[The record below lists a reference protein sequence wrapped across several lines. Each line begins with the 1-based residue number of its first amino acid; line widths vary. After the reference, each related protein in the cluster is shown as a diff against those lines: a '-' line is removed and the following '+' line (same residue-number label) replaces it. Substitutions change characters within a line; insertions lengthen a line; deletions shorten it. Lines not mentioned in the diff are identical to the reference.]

1 MRRIKGITGGNKMA
15 LDGVAIANVVSELKK
30 NILNGRISKIAQPE
44 KDELLLT
51 IKSKEGQFKL
61 DISAS
66 ASLPLCHITS
76 QSKVSPLTAPNFCML
91 LRKHIA
97 NGKIVD
103 IIQPENERIIDILVE
118 HFDDLGDLKIKH
130 LIVELMGKH
139 SNIIFTDDKN
149 MILDSIKHI
158 GANTSSIRE
167 VLPGRDYFIPKTME
181 KCNPLSTSKD
191 EFYNCVYSKPC
202 NLSKAIYS
210 SFTGISPCIAEEI
223 CFRAG
228 IESDSYKDALTEN
241 EMLHLYNIFTHV
253 MDEIKEENFTP
264 CIIFD
269 MDNNPVEFS
278 SIELTMYEDYK
289 KVYFDTMSE
298 TLEEYYDSRAKA
310 SRIKQ
315 KSTDLRKITTT
326 LLDRER
332 KKYDLQLK
340 QLKDTEDRDKFRIYG
355 ELINTYGYQLPE
367 GSKKLEA
374 INYYNNEPVTIK
386 LDENKSI
393 SENANSYFEKYNK
406 KKRTFDALTT
416 LIEETKAEI
425 IHLESINTALNLAAY
440 EDDLSQIREELVEA
454 GYIKKKAGDKQK
466 KSKSKPYHYISSEGY
481 DIYVGK
487 NNFQNDE
494 LTFKFAN
501 GNDWWFHAKEMP
513 GSHVILVSKQ
523 GEVTDKAME
532 EAASLAA
539 YYSSGRDSKKVE
551 IDYIQKKHV
560 KKPNG
565 SKPGFVVYYTNY
577 SMSIS
582 PNIQNLNEV
591 K

>member
-1 MRRIKGITGGNKMA
+1 MA
-15 LDGVAIANVVSELKK
+15 LDGVTIANVVFELK
-30 NILNGRISKIAQPE
+30 NTILNGRISKIAQPE

-66 ASLPLCHITS
+66 ASLPLCHLTE
-76 QSKVSPLTAPNFCML
+76 QSKKSPLTAPNFCML

-97 NGKIVD
+97 NGKIID
-103 IIQPENERIIDILVE
+103 INQPENERIIDISVE
-118 HFDDLGDLKIKH
+118 HFDDMGDLKVKH

-139 SNIIFTDDKN
+139 SNIIFTDDNN

-158 GANTSSIRE
+158 GANTSSVRE

-181 KCNPLSTSKD
+181 KLNPLTASKE
-191 EFYNCVYSKPC
+191 EFFEAVYSKPSI
-202 NLSKAIYS
+202 LSKAIYT

-223 CFRAG
+223 CYRAG
-228 IESDSYKDALTEN
+228 IDSDSYKEALSDDEQ
-241 EMLHLYNIFTHV
+241 LHLYNIFTHV
-253 MDEIKEENFTP
+253 MADVRENEFTP
-264 CIIFD
+264 CIIYD
-269 MDNNPVEFS
+269 EDGSPVEFS
-278 SIELTMYEDYK
+278 AVNLSMYNDYK
-289 KVYFDTMSE
+289 NVKFNSMSE
-298 TLEEYYDSRAKA
+298 TLENYYDSRAKS

-315 KSTDLRKITTT
+315 KSTDLRKITGT

-332 KKYDLQLK
+332 KKYDLQQK
-340 QLKDTEDRDKFRIYG
+340 QLKDTEDREKFRIYG

-374 INYYNNEPVTIK
+374 INYYDNQPVTIN
-386 LDENKSI
+386 LDENKTI
-393 SENANSYFEKYNK
+393 SENANSYFDKYNK
-406 KKRTFDALTT
+406 KKRTFEALTT
-416 LIEETKAEI
+416 LIEETSDQIK
-425 IHLESINTALNLAAY
+425 HLESINTALNLATN
-440 EDDLSQIREELVEA
+440 EDDLVQIKEELVEF
-454 GYIKKKAGDKQK
+454 GYIKKKAGEKQK
-466 KSKSKPYHYISSEGY
+466 KVKSKPFHYLSTEGY

-487 NNFQNDE
+487 NNYQNDE

-513 GSHVILVSKQ
+513 GSHVILCSKQ

-582 PNIQNLNEV
+582 PDITELKEV
-591 K
+591 

>member
-1 MRRIKGITGGNKMA
+1 MA
-15 LDGVAIANVVSELKK
+15 LDGVTIANVVFELK
-30 NILNGRISKIAQPE
+30 NTILNGRISKIAQPE

-66 ASLPLCHITS
+66 ASLPLCHLTE
-76 QSKVSPLTAPNFCML
+76 QSKKSPLTAPNFCML

-97 NGKIVD
+97 NGKIID
-103 IIQPENERIIDILVE
+103 INQPENERIIDISVE
-118 HFDDLGDLKIKH
+118 HFDDMGDLKVKH

-139 SNIIFTDDKN
+139 SNIIFTDDNN

-158 GANTSSIRE
+158 GANTSSVRE

-181 KCNPLSTSKD
+181 KLNPLTASKE
-191 EFYNCVYSKPC
+191 EFFEAVYSKPSI
-202 NLSKAIYS
+202 LSKAIYT

-223 CFRAG
+223 CYRAG
-228 IESDSYKDALTEN
+228 IDSDSYKEALSDDEQ
-241 EMLHLYNIFTHV
+241 LHLYNIFTHV
-253 MDEIKEENFTP
+253 MADVRENEFTP
-264 CIIFD
+264 CIIYD
-269 MDNNPVEFS
+269 EDGSPVEFS
-278 SIELTMYEDYK
+278 AVNLSMYNDYK
-289 KVYFDTMSE
+289 NVKFNSMSE
-298 TLEEYYDSRAKA
+298 TLENYYDSRAKS

-315 KSTDLRKITTT
+315 KSTDLRKITGT

-332 KKYDLQLK
+332 KKYDLQQK
-340 QLKDTEDRDKFRIYG
+340 QLKDTEDREKFRIYG

-374 INYYNNEPVTIK
+374 INYYDNQPVTIN
-386 LDENKSI
+386 LDENKTI
-393 SENANSYFEKYNK
+393 SENANSYFDKYNK
-406 KKRTFDALTT
+406 KKRTFEALTT
-416 LIEETKAEI
+416 LIEETSDQIK
-425 IHLESINTALNLAAY
+425 HLESINTALNLATN
-440 EDDLSQIREELVEA
+440 EDDLVQIKEELVEF
-454 GYIKKKAGDKQK
+454 GYIKKKAGEKQK
-466 KSKSKPYHYISSEGY
+466 KGKSKPFHYLSTEGY

-487 NNFQNDE
+487 NNYQNDE

-513 GSHVILVSKQ
+513 GSHVILCSKQ

-582 PNIQNLNEV
+582 PDITELKEV
-591 K
+591 